1 MVTGISGGPQQSA
14 SNSIV
19 MVNGSMSS
27 PVVPTEQKKPS
38 GDNRRSNK
46 PIMEKRRR
54 ARINNCLNELKSLI
68 LDAMKKDPARHS
80 KLEKADIL
88 EMTVKHLEGL
98 RSEETAS
105 PDRFR
110 AGYRH
115 CVSEVVKYPGLE
127 PGLKRR
133 LVRHLEGCV
142 NTPGTRPSGAPTP
155 PSDNEDHISAPQHS
169 TIFISAGPGSGVR
182 LVPTRLSNGDIALV
196 LPAGVNANT
205 LGAVPTLVPLSPREG
220 TSSSTS
226 SEPRCFSPASSGW
239 GTPPPNEE
247 PVPLALI
254 TRRPSPEE
262 KPWRPW

>member
-1 MVTGISGGPQQSA
+1 MVTGIAGSPQQAA
-14 SNSIV
+14 SNTV
-19 MVNGSMSS
+19 VVNMSS
-27 PVVPTEQKKPS
+27 PGPQPDQKKNT
-38 GDNRRSNK
+38 DNRRSNK

-54 ARINNCLNELKSLI
+54 ARINNCLNELKALI

-98 RSEETAS
+98 RSEGSGS

-115 CVSEVVKYPGLE
+115 CLSEVAKFQGIE
-127 PGLKRR
+127 PTLRRR

-142 NTPGTRPSGAPTP
+142 TSPGSRPASAPTP
-155 PSDNEDHISAPQHS
+155 PSDNEDVPQTQHS

-196 LPAGVNANT
+196 LPAGVNAST
-205 LGAVPTLVPLSPREG
+205 LGAIPTLVPLSPRDA
-220 TSSSTS
+220 SSSTS
-226 SEPRCFSPASSGW
+226 SEPRCYSPASSGW
-239 GTPPPNEE
+239 GTPPPPNEDSA
-247 PVPLALI
+247 PLALV
-254 TRRPSPEE
+254 TRKQPSEE

>member
-1 MVTGISGGPQQSA
+1 MVTGIAGSPQQGA
-14 SNSIV
+14 SNPV
-19 MVNGSMSS
+19 MVVNGNMS
-27 PVVPTEQKKPS
+27 PPAVQADQKKS
-38 GDNRRSNK
+38 SDNRRSNK

-54 ARINNCLNELKSLI
+54 ARINNCLNELKALI

-98 RSEETAS
+98 RSEGAGS

-115 CVSEVVKYPGLE
+115 CVSEVAKFPGLDT
-127 PGLKRR
+127 GLRKR
-133 LVRHLEGCV
+133 LVKHLETCASSSKSV
-142 NTPGTRPSGAPTP
+142 RAPTP
-155 PSDNEDHISAPQHS
+155 PSDPEDVTASTHS

-182 LVPTRLSNGDIALV
+182 VVPTRLANGDIALV
-196 LPAGVNANT
+196 LPAGVSAST
-205 LGAVPTLVPLSPREG
+205 LGAVPTLVPLSPRDA
-220 TSSSTS
+220 SSSSVS

-239 GTPPPNEE
+239 GSPPPTIED
-247 PVPLALI
+247 PQRAPLALV
-254 TRRPSPEE
+254 TRRPPSED

>member
-1 MVTGISGGPQQSA
+1 MVTGIASGPQQSA
-14 SNSIV
+14 SNPIA
-19 MVNGSMSS
+19 MVNGSMRSS
-27 PVVPTEQKKPS
+27 GAQVEQKRTS
-38 GDNRRSNK
+38 GDSRRSNK

-54 ARINNCLNELKSLI
+54 ARINNCLNELKALI

-98 RSEETAS
+98 RSERTAS

-115 CVSEVVKYPGLE
+115 CVSEVAKYPGLDA
-127 PGLKRR
+127 GLKRR
-133 LVRHLEGCV
+133 LVKHLEGCV
-142 NTPGTRPSGAPTP
+142 NAPGARPSGAPTP
-155 PSDNEDHISAPQHS
+155 PSDNEEPIIASQHS

-196 LPAGVNANT
+196 LPAGVGAST
-205 LGAVPTLVPLSPREG
+205 LGAVPTLVPLSPREA
-220 TSSSTS
+220 SSTS
-226 SEPRCFSPASSGW
+226 SEARCFSPASSGW
-239 GTPPPNEE
+239 GSPPPNEE
-247 PVPLALI
+247 PAPLALI
-254 TRRPSPEE
+254 TRRQPPEE